1 LPIRGGFVDADA
13 HDGGAERAEKT
24 SPDASSSSVSF
35 RWTTRGRARVASAVV
50 VAPPVAL
57 EARGSVARPRRVER
71 RDGSSH
77 RPDAT
82 PTGSDVVI
90 GDAAGPIRGDARDLV
105 GTVRPCA
112 PRNACPARA
121 QPRVVVE
128 TLFARSSSWL
138 KERRNWWLRERR
150 DLTFRRDSQPEKT
163 RFGEKIHRRVARA
176 PEAFPFALRRA
187 SETLVTE
194 EPPPTRLEEARVF
207 LAGRVMYKIVSR
219 VSIVSSSHRLI
230 VSRKVIFPLARLL
243 ASVASAAQAS
253 TYPFEAASRRV
264 VSVHG
269 APFSRAH
276 FSVSRWPSY
285 AALEHV

>member
-77 RPDAT
+77 RPEAT

-105 GTVRPCA
+105 RTVRPCA

-128 TLFARSSSWL
+128 TFIRQVIMAL
-138 KERRNWWLRERR
+138 LREEEVVAQNVAISLFVATASQKKRVLEKKSIGASRARPRR
-150 DLTFRRDSQPEKT
+150 CALLPRL
-163 RFGEKIHRRVARA
+163 VAA
-176 PEAFPFALRRA
+176 VGAA
-187 SETLVTE
+187 
-194 EPPPTRLEEARVF
+194 
-207 LAGRVMYKIVSR
+207 AGTTGTACFVH
-219 VSIVSSSHRLI
+219 VSIKSFV
-230 VSRKVIFPLARLL
+230 
-243 ASVASAAQAS
+243 
-253 TYPFEAASRRV
+253 
-264 VSVHG
+264 
-269 APFSRAH
+269 
-276 FSVSRWPSY
+276 
-285 AALEHV
+285 

>member
-1 LPIRGGFVDADA
+1 MRGGFVDADA

-128 TLFARSSSWL
+128 TFIRQVIMAL
-138 KERRNWWLRERR
+138 LREEEVVAQNVAISLFVATASQKKRVLEKKSIGASRARPRR
-150 DLTFRRDSQPEKT
+150 CALLPRL
-163 RFGEKIHRRVARA
+163 VAA
-176 PEAFPFALRRA
+176 VGAA
-187 SETLVTE
+187 
-194 EPPPTRLEEARVF
+194 
-207 LAGRVMYKIVSR
+207 AGTAGTACFVH
-219 VSIVSSSHRLI
+219 VSIKSFVSSRL
-230 VSRKVIFPLARLL
+230 VRL
-243 ASVASAAQAS
+243 ASSLS
-253 TYPFEAASRRV
+253 
-264 VSVHG
+264 
-269 APFSRAH
+269 
-276 FSVSRWPSY
+276 
-285 AALEHV
+285 L

>member
-1 LPIRGGFVDADA
+1 MRGGFVDADA

-128 TLFARSSSWL
+128 TFIRQVIMAL
-138 KERRNWWLRERR
+138 LREEEVVAQNVAIS
-150 DLTFRRDSQPEKT
+150 LFVATASQKKRVLEK
-163 RFGEKIHRRVARA
+163 K
-176 PEAFPFALRRA
+176 
-187 SETLVTE
+187 
-194 EPPPTRLEEARVF
+194 
-207 LAGRVMYKIVSR
+207 
-219 VSIVSSSHRLI
+219 SIG
-230 VSRKVIFPLARLL
+230 
-243 ASVASAAQAS
+243 
-253 TYPFEAASRRV
+253 ASRARPRRCALLPRLV
-264 VSVHG
+264 AAVG
-269 APFSRAH
+269 AA
-276 FSVSRWPSY
+276 V
-285 AALEHV
+285 ETT